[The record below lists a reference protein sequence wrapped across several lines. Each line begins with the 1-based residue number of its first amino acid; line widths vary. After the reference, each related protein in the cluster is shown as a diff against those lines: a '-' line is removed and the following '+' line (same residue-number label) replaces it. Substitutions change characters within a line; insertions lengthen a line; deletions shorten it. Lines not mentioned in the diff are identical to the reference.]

1 MRGRSVP
8 PASHLQRRDIQYEQ
22 IDLAGKPG
30 IHGRRPP
37 AASVDRRDRTAK
49 RLGCLALR
57 REAAPGNLASDTHR
71 LLAQS
76 T

>member
-22 IDLAGKPG
+22 VDLAGKPG

-49 RLGCLALR
+49 RLGCL
-57 REAAPGNLASDTHR
+57 G
-71 LLAQS
+71 
-76 T
+76 